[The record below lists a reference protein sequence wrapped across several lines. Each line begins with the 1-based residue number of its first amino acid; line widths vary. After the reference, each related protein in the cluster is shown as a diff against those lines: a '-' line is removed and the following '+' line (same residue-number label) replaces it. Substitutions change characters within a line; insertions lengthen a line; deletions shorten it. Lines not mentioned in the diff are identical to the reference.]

1 MAPMSEAARAAIRRR
16 VERYGL
22 KVVCLVC
29 GARGRHRP
37 SIDGRLRKRPCPKCG
52 GKLRLVAWV
61 KRFEA
66 AAEREAAEERALA
79 RVVTAWTR

>member
-1 MAPMSEAARAAIRRR
+1 MDQRVAEAIRRR

-22 KVVCLVC
+22 RVVCCRC

-52 GKLRLVAWV
+52 GRLRSVAWA
-61 KRFEA
+61 KRYGAAF
-66 AAEREAAEERALA
+66 AAECREERALA
-79 RVVTAWTR
+79 RATTAWE